1 MIDIK
6 SELLALKKKRKQD
19 FISVIELLDFLKEH
33 NSTTDYSEI
42 ATYLLIKLEPHDI
55 RKTDDDLW
63 GNEAFNAWESEHG
76 IKTYLMPDSISD
88 KPQAVD
94 TSYFITAL
102 EVVREDNNFLLFDD
116 NAKAIDYF
124 DEHQKNIFVDR
135 KQIESILNINTLD
148 EKALDNKYQNEM
160 KVAIGMALT
169 KTDEFIKN
177 TDINKSPVGLAERL
191 VMQQQIA
198 ELQNRIAEL
207 EKENEQLKN
216 SVLVKNVVDYDEYSI
231 YGHSTPAI
239 EAVFGTIKRFW
250 VNADVTQPDTVA
262 NVDVIEEWIDENY
275 SVSKTIK
282 EAIQKITRPEKARS
296 LGRKS

>member
-63 GNEAFNAWESEHG
+63 GNEAFNVWESEHG

-94 TSYFITAL
+94 TSYFLTAL
-102 EVVREDNNFLLFDD
+102 EVVREDKNLLLFDD
-116 NAKAIDYF
+116 NAKAIDYL

-148 EKALDNKYQNEM
+148 EKALNNKYQN
-160 KVAIGMALT
+160 KITVAVGMALT

-207 EKENEQLKN
+207 EKENFKLTETRAVEN
-216 SVLVKNVVDYDEYSI
+216 NIGSTSRI
-231 YGHSTPAI
+231 STPQR
-239 EAVFGTIKRFW
+239 AVFSLLVMKCYSDCSTRNELFSVI
-250 VNADVTQPDTVA
+250 NAELKEKGIINKDIQYTTLDKL
-262 NVDVIEEWIDENY
+262 IDEGLRINNL
-275 SVSKTIK
+275 SPFPSKIK
-282 EAIQKITRPEKARS
+282 
-296 LGRKS
+296 

>member
-63 GNEAFNAWESEHG
+63 GNEAFNVWESEHG

-94 TSYFITAL
+94 TSYFLTAL
-102 EVVREDNNFLLFDD
+102 EVVREDKNLLLFDD
-116 NAKAIDYF
+116 NAKAIDYL

-135 KQIESILNINTLD
+135 KQIEFILNINTLD
-148 EKALDNKYQNEM
+148 EKALNNKYQN
-160 KVAIGMALT
+160 KITVAVGMALT

-207 EKENEQLKN
+207 EKEIESLKKSDIESSKYNPTERETHLQAIAILALRYAEQNESRLMTDTGKIKKSSIAKILK
-216 SVLVKNVVDYDEYSI
+216 DESAELFT
-231 YGHSTPAI
+231 TPKSAETFRPRI
-239 EAVFGTIKRFW
+239 A
-250 VNADVTQPDTVA
+250 
-262 NVDVIEEWIDENY
+262 
-275 SVSKTIK
+275 
-282 EAIQKITRPEKARS
+282 EAIKFYSQEAE
-296 LGRKS
+296 

>member
-63 GNEAFNAWESEHG
+63 GNEAFNVWESEHG

-94 TSYFITAL
+94 TSYFLTAL
-102 EVVREDNNFLLFDD
+102 EVVREDKNLLLFDD
-116 NAKAIDYF
+116 NAKAIDYL

-148 EKALDNKYQNEM
+148 EKALNNKYQN
-160 KVAIGMALT
+160 KITVAVGMALT